1 MLVRHLDA
9 RTFANCLEDAMSRAV
24 PLPGDPEHRSSPVE
38 TAACAL
44 VAALGALLAAAP
56 VLGVYFH
63 DDDFLHLFEITN
75 FGPLAFITAPYA
87 GHMCLVMN
95 SIFFLNF
102 LAFGMHAG
110 AYLAGV
116 VATHIANVLLLFVLV
131 RRLTGSA
138 RIACFG
144 GLLFAVCPAN
154 DGTLGWYSVHGHTL
168 VALFVLAGLLLLL
181 PEREDVGPM
190 TTRRALGVALCM
202 FAASQS
208 WGSGVAVALLTPV
221 AAALLRPD
229 AFRSRGAAAMLLAVP
244 VLVGLA
250 MAALYL
256 PRTEMNTDPMR
267 SVGLLAHFAVDWRH
281 VLPMVR
287 HTLSLGIV
295 SLVLGAAYPLD
306 RYPDAVSIATTAA
319 FALATL
325 WALRR
330 GSSQARRRLVAFLIL
345 TLGAYTIVAA
355 GRAAFL
361 AGIQSGA
368 LVHAYVAATRYHY
381 LPQVLL
387 TLVLCLVL
395 AEAARWLTPSSR
407 TTGVLLA
414 AWVVWAVASVT
425 VLRTPVARFDAVR
438 DLVARQREAITS
450 AVLAHPPGT
459 TVCLPN
465 EPVPVVV
472 GFAGTVGIFMLFNH
486 EDALDGRRV
495 YFVSSDPAVLAMR
508 EQGGRLGSLLL
519 PAGGCPPRAG

>member
-1 MLVRHLDA
+1 
-9 RTFANCLEDAMSRAV
+9 MSRAV
-24 PLPGDPEHRSSPVE
+24 PLPGDPEHRSSPAE
-38 TAACAL
+38 TAAWAL
-44 VAALGALLAAAP
+44 VAALAALLAAAP
-56 VLGVYFH
+56 VLRVYFH
-63 DDDFLHLFEITN
+63 DDDFLHLFQIAN
-75 FGPLAFITAPYA
+75 FGPLEFITTPNA
-87 GHMCLVMN
+87 GHMYLVRN
-95 SIFFLNF
+95 SVFFLNF
-102 LAFGMHAG
+102 LVFGMHAG
-110 AYLAGV
+110 AYLAGL
-116 VATHIANVLLLFVLV
+116 VATHVANVLLLFVLV

-154 DGTLGWYSVHGHTL
+154 DGTLGWYSVHGHAL

-181 PEREDVGPM
+181 PEREDVGPL

-202 FAASQS
+202 LAASQC
-208 WGSGVAVALLTPV
+208 WGSGVAAALLAPV

-250 MAALYL
+250 MAALYV
-256 PRTEMNTDPMR
+256 PRTGINPDPMSSISMLAR
-267 SVGLLAHFAVDWRH
+267 SAVDWGH
-281 VLPMVR
+281 VLPMVG
-287 HTLSLGIV
+287 HTVSLGIV

-306 RYPDAVSIATTAA
+306 HYPDAVSVATSGA

-330 GSSQARRRLVAFLIL
+330 GSSEARRQLLAFLIL

-355 GRAAFL
+355 ARAAFL
-361 AGIQSGA
+361 AGIQPNA

-395 AEAARWLTPSSR
+395 AEAARWLAPSSR
-407 TTGVLLA
+407 TTGALLA
-414 AWVVWAVASVT
+414 AWVVWAIASVT
-425 VLRTPVARFDAVR
+425 VLRAPVARFDAAR
-438 DLVARQREAITS
+438 DLVARQRDAIRS
-450 AVLAHPPGT
+450 AVLAQAPGS

-465 EPVPVVV
+465 EPVPVSV
-472 GFAGTVGIFMLFNH
+472 GFPGTVGIFMLFNH

-508 EQGGRLGSLLL
+508 EQGGRLGTLLL
-519 PAGGCPPRAG
+519 PAGACPPRAG